1 MDYHSL
7 SLPRDPV
14 PAHLGKR
21 INIMEGLMDQRS
33 SPGSQSLIMEEIVN
47 RIDSIPDI
55 YRIFDAYIASIAE
68 SLEAER
74 GFIMFKKPMTDEL
87 KVYGAYNIKP
97 ELVSTT
103 ADISQTVISKVIGEK
118 KAILTIDALKD
129 PRFQDTTSVV
139 ISGIHSI
146 LCVPITIKSITRGL
160 VYLDNKLQHSTF
172 KAAHQNL
179 LVSFLSSTEA
189 ALDRLYKRVE
199 QLDRP
204 REKRLPPKRRSG
216 L

>member
-1 MDYHSL
+1 MEYHSL
-7 SLPRDPV
+7 SLLRDPV

-21 INIMEGLMDQRS
+21 IKTMEGLMDQHK
-33 SPGSQSLIMEEIVN
+33 SPGSQSSMMEEIAN

-55 YRIFDAYIASIAE
+55 YKIFDAYVASIAE

-74 GFIMFKKPMTDEL
+74 GFIMFKRPMTDDL

-103 ADISQTVISKVIGEK
+103 ADISQTVINKVIGEK
-118 KAILTIDALKD
+118 KAVLTIDALKD

-146 LCVPITIKSITRGL
+146 LCVPVTIKSITRGL

-199 QLDRP
+199 QVDRP
-204 REKRLPPKRRSG
+204 RDKKLPPKRRSG